1 MDDLV
6 SFCQNWAKSH
16 GYAVAKSRSNA
27 NKNVYIRCNRSGKF
41 RGSIMNLSGRK
52 TSTSKISCPFEV
64 KGSIPTSKKIAN
76 KTWTLE
82 IRHGGH
88 NHQASSGPS
97 SHTAHKKLLPEQILL
112 QLQTSNNETYATNKT
127 ISNALQKICREDLDG
142 RSPTE
147 ALLCILKESNW
158 LVDVKVSPDTGAIL
172 SIFCAHPGSVHLAR
186 INHHVALMDST
197 YKTNKYDLPLLHV
210 IGQAASNRS
219 FTIAFCFMA
228 HEDADSY
235 LWS

>member
-1 MDDLV
+1 
-6 SFCQNWAKSH
+6 
-16 GYAVAKSRSNA
+16 
-27 NKNVYIRCNRSGKF
+27 
-41 RGSIMNLSGRK
+41 MNLSGRK

-97 SHTAHKKLLPEQILL
+97 SHTTHKKLLPKQVEEIRKLSQSNLKPAQILL
-112 QLQTSNNETYATNKT
+112 QLQTSDNETYATNKT
-127 ISNALQKICREDLDG
+127 ISNALQKIRREDLDG

-158 LVDVKVSPDTGAIL
+158 LVDVKVSPNTGAIL

-210 IGQAASNRS
+210 IGQAASNRL